1 MKTKKILKNIGTIP
15 TSLFMEGRHE
25 MTEPKKEGEHSILDV
40 IEEEPQ
46 KKGLHLENRHRAR
59 DCPMRFGFHAFLG
72 KGPQAASPKKE
83 VSEGVAPIG
92 NKDPQYGDIT
102 DFAEKFSIMAFN
114 ISYTD
119 INHQVDK
126 VANLMSDNM
135 MSYYQEAFLDPKWVA
150 FLSDNK
156 AYVSYQQIDRSSVE
170 NTDGTHYWV
179 KVIGKNL
186 YNSDARGPSSQIE
199 LPFHLV
205 VVVKRDNG
213 KLIVTD
219 FQRF

>member
-1 MKTKKILKNIGTIP
+1 
-15 TSLFMEGRHE
+15 
-25 MTEPKKEGEHSILDV
+25 MTELKKEEGHSILDV
-40 IEEEPQ
+40 IEEEP
-46 KKGLHLENRHRAR
+46 KKQGYTWKIIIGLVIALI
-59 DCPMRFGFHAFLG
+59 GLG
-72 KGPQAASPKKE
+72 STLFWGKTAQVVDSKKD
-83 VSEGVAPIG
+83 VSSGGSPIG
-92 NKDPQYGDIT
+92 DKDPQNREIT

-119 INHQVDK
+119 VNHQVDK
-126 VANLMSDNM
+126 VASLMSDNM
-135 MSYYQEAFLDPKWVA
+135 MSYYQEAFLDPKWIA

>member
-1 MKTKKILKNIGTIP
+1 
-15 TSLFMEGRHE
+15 
-25 MTEPKKEGEHSILDV
+25 MTEIKKEEGHSILDV
-40 IEEEPQ
+40 IEEEP
-46 KKGLHLENRHRAR
+46 KKQGYTWKIIVGVVVVLCGLGSTL
-59 DCPMRFGFHAFLG
+59 FWG
-72 KGPQAASPKKE
+72 KTAQVIDPKKD
-83 VSEGVAPIG
+83 VSAG
-92 NKDPQYGDIT
+92 NSQTADKDPQYRDIT

-126 VANLMSDNM
+126 VASLMSDNM

-156 AYVSYQQIDRSSVE
+156 AYVSYQQIDRSNVE

-186 YNSDARGPSSQIE
+186 YNSDARGLGSQIE

>member
-1 MKTKKILKNIGTIP
+1 
-15 TSLFMEGRHE
+15 
-25 MTEPKKEGEHSILDV
+25 MTEPKKEEGHSILDV
-40 IEEEPQ
+40 IEEEP
-46 KKGLHLENRHRAR
+46 KKQGYTWKIIIGLVIALCGLGSTLFWGKTAQVVDSKKDVSSGGSPMGDKDLQNR
-59 DCPMRFGFHAFLG
+59 
-72 KGPQAASPKKE
+72 E
-83 VSEGVAPIG
+83 
-92 NKDPQYGDIT
+92 IT

-119 INHQVDK
+119 VNHQVDK
-126 VANLMSDNM
+126 VASLMSDNM
-135 MSYYQEAFLDPKWVA
+135 MSYYQEAFLDPKWIA

-186 YNSDARGPSSQIE
+186 YNSDARGASSQIE

>member
-1 MKTKKILKNIGTIP
+1 
-15 TSLFMEGRHE
+15 

-46 KKGLHLENRHRAR
+46 KKGYTWKIVIGLVIAL
-59 DCPMRFGFHAFLG
+59 CGLGSTLFWG

-119 INHQVDK
+119 INHQVEK

-156 AYVSYQQIDRSSVE
+156 AYVSYQQIERSSVE

-186 YNSDARGPSSQIE
+186 YNSDVRGPSSQIE

>member
-1 MKTKKILKNIGTIP
+1 
-15 TSLFMEGRHE
+15 
-25 MTEPKKEGEHSILDV
+25 MTEPKKDEGHSILDV
-40 IEEEPQ
+40 IEEEP
-46 KKGLHLENRHRAR
+46 KKQGYTWKIIIGLVIAL
-59 DCPMRFGFHAFLG
+59 CGLG
-72 KGPQAASPKKE
+72 STLFWGKTAQVVDSKKE
-83 VSEGVAPIG
+83 VSNGGSPIG
-92 NKDPQYGDIT
+92 DKDPQNREIT

-119 INHQVDK
+119 VNHQVDK
-126 VANLMSDNM
+126 VASLMSDNM
-135 MSYYQEAFLDPKWVA
+135 MSYYQEAFLEPKWIA

>member
-1 MKTKKILKNIGTIP
+1 MI
-15 TSLFMEGRHE
+15 
-25 MTEPKKEGEHSILDV
+25 EPKKEEGHSILDV
-40 IEEEPQ
+40 IEEEP
-46 KKGLHLENRHRAR
+46 KKQGYTWKIIIGLVIAI
-59 DCPMRFGFHAFLG
+59 CGLG
-72 KGPQAASPKKE
+72 STLFWGKTAQVVDSKKD
-83 VSEGVAPIG
+83 VSSGSSPIG
-92 NKDPQYGDIT
+92 DKDPQNREIT

-119 INHQVDK
+119 VNHQVDK
-126 VANLMSDNM
+126 VASLMSDNM
-135 MSYYQEAFLDPKWVA
+135 MSYYQEAFLDPKWIA

-186 YNSDARGPSSQIE
+186 YNSDARGIGSQIE